1 MLFLLSLELLQVV
14 ENEQKNS
21 NMLFLFVQWTEC
33 SNPTQMEMIQVLVSM
48 KVGFRDL
55 EKLSFFRDVL
65 RESEAFIKIIFELIY
80 VTTNSKTCADLTEKM
95 KSILFTN
102 DSYKKKNRD
111 KNCVRNEILN
121 FYAYRKY
128 TSNKCFL
135 ENHLWSCLLGKFLKP
150 LNETSVFRKQK
161 LLFFGESEVGL
172 RLSCWSGKN

>member
-1 MLFLLSLELLQVV
+1 MLS
-14 ENEQKNS
+14 S
-21 NMLFLFVQWTEC
+21 NTKGDDSSFGFHKSRVQR
-33 SNPTQMEMIQVLVSM
+33 LR
-48 KVGFRDL
+48 KV
-55 EKLSFFRDVL
+55 KFFQDVL
-65 RESEAFIKIIFELIY
+65 RDSAAFIKIIFEFIY
-80 VTTNSKTCADLTEKM
+80 VTTNSKTCADLTGKM